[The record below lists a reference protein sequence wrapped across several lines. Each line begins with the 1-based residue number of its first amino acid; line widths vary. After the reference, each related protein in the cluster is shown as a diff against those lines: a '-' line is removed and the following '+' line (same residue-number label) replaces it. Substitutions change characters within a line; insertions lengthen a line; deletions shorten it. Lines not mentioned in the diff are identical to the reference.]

1 MEISIF
7 LIGFFF
13 GFCVGVAILAL
24 RGTSKE
30 LDETNRIIAQ
40 IQIRDDLI
48 ERQRETIK
56 KLRKAAER

>member
-1 MEISIF
+1 MIQLFI
-7 LIGFFF
+7 LGFFF
-13 GFCVGVAILAL
+13 GFLCGAAVLAL
-24 RGTSKE
+24 RGTSKD
-30 LDETNRIIAQ
+30 LDETNRIVAQ